1 MSGNARPEAIDPLAS
16 ELLQEALD
24 SKRRVRHRL
33 IAALRR
39 ECPEAPRTLGC
50 PQPPVGLTQA
60 EIDAVGNP
68 LAEYLEATRDG
79 CSC

>member
-1 MSGNARPEAIDPLAS
+1 MCGSVQPEAN

-33 IAALRR
+33 IATLRR
-39 ECPEAPRTLGC
+39 ACPEAPQTLGC
-50 PQPPVGLTQA
+50 PQPPVGLSQA